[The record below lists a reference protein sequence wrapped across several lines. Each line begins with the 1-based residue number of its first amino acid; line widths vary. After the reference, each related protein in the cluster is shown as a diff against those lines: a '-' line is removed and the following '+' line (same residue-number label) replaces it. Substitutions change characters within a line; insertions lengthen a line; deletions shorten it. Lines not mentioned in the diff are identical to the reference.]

1 MTGQDLINW
10 IKEHNARNLIVIV
23 EHRDSGGT
31 YHTAEELESPSL
43 CLATNESYGVINKL
57 DFNSEHPNRIC
68 L

>member
-1 MTGQDLINW
+1 MKGQDLINW
-10 IKEHNARNLIVIV
+10 IKENNAENFMVIV

-31 YHTAEELESPSL
+31 YNTAENLESPCL
-43 CLATNESYGVINKL
+43 CLATNEFNGVINNL